1 MVGNVDKCMHLC
13 KNKQQLLYM
22 NFLSKS
28 PSLSRNEGL
37 GKYYPKAW
45 TNQVQGWIGIK
56 SVLYL
61 NGWARGNNFTT
72 VPWWSLFP
80 SFLMDIYGF
89 FFFKIATLKFG
100 ISNLYLILKIPTLI
114 LEFPSWKF
122 QDTSWK
128 FQN

>member
-1 MVGNVDKCMHLC
+1 MHLC

-37 GKYYPKAW
+37 GKSYPKAW

-61 NGWARGNNFTT
+61 NGWARGNDFTT

-80 SFLMDIYGF
+80 SFLMDIYGIF
-89 FFFKIATLKFG
+89 FFQNCNFKIWNFQFIFNLKNSNFNFG
-100 ISNLYLILKIPTLI
+100 ISKLEISRYKLEIPKLK
-114 LEFPSWKF
+114 LEL
-122 QDTSWK
+122 D
-128 FQN
+128 

>member
-80 SFLMDIYGF
+80 SFLMDIYGI